1 MTESSEEF
9 ICSHCYRVSNET
21 TCLSCGTLCR
31 KRKGTLL
38 VQNTLKWPSSSTS
51 QELKFKV
58 PKQLKSLVKKCPQ
71 WEQQI
76 IALVENNKTYALSSN
91 KEMEQEITG
100 RSTLRAAWKITLTVK
115 STTVTKHP
123 LFE

>member
-1 MTESSEEF
+1 M
-9 ICSHCYRVSNET
+9 
-21 TCLSCGTLCR
+21 
-31 KRKGTLL
+31 
-38 VQNTLKWPSSSTS
+38 QNTLKWPSSSTS